1 MKTNLIYPCLWF
13 RSEAKEAAEF
23 YSQVLENS
31 YISAENQMV
40 VILETAGLKIMF
52 LNGRPELSFN
62 PSISFYVLCNTE
74 NEIDLIY
81 QALIKGGSEL
91 MPLDKYEWSSKY
103 VWFQDKFGV
112 NWQLSYGGM
121 EKTSQKISPMLMFT
135 GGNAGKASEA
145 ISFYSS
151 VFGNI
156 SDNVDIARYSKG
168 DKDTEGTVK
177 HAEFRLGE
185 QSFMAIDSSYMHQF
199 TFNDSVSM
207 VVECETQEEIDYFW
221 DKLTRGGEEIQCGWL
236 KDRFGVSWQI
246 IPEILGGLMSDPLRA
261 ERVSKALL
269 KMKKLDI
276 EKLLNA

>member
-23 YSQVLENS
+23 YSQVLENF